1 MFEAATGAVNPQQSL
16 RTEQP
21 ACLQQCSS
29 PLPATPFFPSPN
41 LTPPILCAA
50 HLQSRCPVACKTAA
64 YHKEADSAVALSRCS
79 SPRIAAMH
87 ADEALAA
94 TLTYATDEAWPALAP
109 PRWVAFGWSWPCSP
123 QQRAPACSAAQWQAL
138 WDEQLPAAP
147 AAARSSSATTNSSD
161 RVSGPSTPTAVD
173 APCSPFTADA
183 LPRQQGPTAG
193 PATLPAAP
201 YEPPALRRGATQAA
215 RSGRC
220 C

>member
-1 MFEAATGAVNPQQSL
+1 MA
-16 RTEQP
+16 R
-21 ACLQQCSS
+21 
-29 PLPATPFFPSPN
+29 
-41 LTPPILCAA
+41 
-50 HLQSRCPVACKTAA
+50 KTAA
-64 YHKEADSAVALSRCS
+64 CHKEADSAAALSRCS

-94 TLTYATDEAWPALAP
+94 TLTNATGDAWPALAP